1 MRRPFARPV
10 STTVVRGLGRPVA
23 GDLSGAVADLG
34 IFVPLVAALI
44 LINGMHPGPLLLI
57 AGLLSL
63 LSGLWFRIPF
73 PVQPLKALT
82 ALAVAQQ
89 LTPDVIRAA
98 GLLIGLILILL
109 TVTGLADRIARIFTR
124 PVIRSLQL
132 AVGVLLV
139 VTAVRLAI
147 APSEVFTNA
156 PPPATAL
163 ALMLLTV
170 GVVALAVWRRWYL
183 AATSLVVVGA
193 SVAWV
198 TTRPSFGAI
207 ELSGPILAIPPSSVW
222 VSAFVLLVIP
232 QLPLT
237 YGNAVVGMADL
248 AREQFPT
255 ATRVRP
261 GSVALSCGIGN
272 VGAALL
278 GGMPMCHGSSG
289 FTAHVRLG
297 ARTAMMNVIL
307 GGTFILL
314 GVVFSA
320 QVLVLFGLLPAWALA
335 GFLAYAGL
343 RHALL
348 VLDLRGAPL
357 AVAVVAAGA
366 GIVTGNLAVTT
377 AIALGG
383 TWGPRL
389 VHRSGSAEVDHQA
402 HGRRAAR
409 SRDDR

>member
-1 MRRPFARPV
+1 MRRP
-10 STTVVRGLGRPVA
+10 VV

-44 LINGMHPGPLLLI
+44 LVNGLRPGPLLLV

-89 LTPDVIRAA
+89 LEPDVIHAA
-98 GLLIGLILILL
+98 GLLIGLTLILL
-109 TVTGLADRIARIFTR
+109 TVTGLADRVARAFTR

-132 AVGVLLV
+132 AVGVLLI
-139 VTAVRLAI
+139 VTAVRL
-147 APSEVFTNA
+147 TLA
-156 PPPATAL
+156 PPAL
-163 ALMLLTV
+163 FTSAPPTSSSVGLMLLTF
-170 GVVALAVWRRWYL
+170 GVVALAVWRRWY
-183 AATSLVVVGA
+183 AAAVALVILGA
-193 SVAWV
+193 IVAWAV
-198 TTRPSFGAI
+198 TRPELGPIA
-207 ELSGPILAIPPSSVW
+207 LSGPFVGFPPFSVW
-222 VSAFVLLVIP
+222 GTAFVLLVIP

-237 YGNAVVGMADL
+237 YGNAVVGMAAL

-261 GSVALSCGIGN
+261 GAVALSCGIGN

-297 ARTAMMNVIL
+297 ARTAMMNVLL

-314 GVVFSA
+314 GVVFSG
-320 QVLVLFGLLPAWALA
+320 QVLVIFGLLPVWALA
-335 GFLAYAGL
+335 GFLAYAGM

-357 AVAVVAAGA
+357 VTAVLAAAAGIA
-366 GIVTGNLAVTT
+366 TGNLAVTT
-377 AIALGG
+377 AIALVGA
-383 TWGPRL
+383 WGP
-389 VHRSGSAEVDHQA
+389 VAV
-402 HGRRAAR
+402 RRAAATEVGILR
-409 SRDDR
+409 T

>member
-1 MRRPFARPV
+1 MRRPA
-10 STTVVRGLGRPVA
+10 A

-44 LINGMHPGPLLLI
+44 LVNGMQPGPLLLI

-89 LTPDVIRAA
+89 LAPDVIRAA
-98 GLLIGLILILL
+98 GLLIGLTLILL
-109 TVTGLADRIARIFTR
+109 MLTGLADRIARVFTR

-147 APSEVFTNA
+147 DPPEIFANT

-170 GVVALAVWRRWYL
+170 GVVAFAVWRRWY
-183 AATSLVVVGA
+183 AAVAALVLVGA
-193 SVAWV
+193 VVAWV
-198 TTRPSFGAI
+198 AMRPTFGAI
-207 ELSGPILAIPPSSVW
+207 ELSGPIVGVPPSSVW
-222 VSAFVLLVIP
+222 ASAFVLLVIP

-237 YGNAVVGMADL
+237 YANAVVGMADL
-248 AREQFPT
+248 AREQFPD
-255 ATRVRP
+255 ATRVRA
-261 GSVALSCGIGN
+261 GSVALSCGVGN

-307 GGTFILL
+307 GSTFIVL

-335 GFLAYAGL
+335 GVLAYAGL

-348 VLDLRGAPL
+348 VLDLRGAEL
-357 AVAVVAAGA
+357 TVAVLGASA
-366 GIVTGNLAVTT
+366 GIATGNLAITT
-377 AIALGG
+377 AIVLVG
-383 TWGPRL
+383 TWGPGLVRRL
-389 VHRSGSAEVDHQA
+389 RAREADQQGPGSRLALSE
-402 HGRRAAR
+402 G
-409 SRDDR
+409 DR

>member
-1 MRRPFARPV
+1 MR
-10 STTVVRGLGRPVA
+10 RPVA

-44 LINGMHPGPLLLI
+44 LVNGLQPGPLLLV

-89 LTPDVIRAA
+89 LEPDVIHAA
-98 GLLIGLILILL
+98 GLLIGLTLIVL
-109 TVTGLADRIARIFTR
+109 TVTGLADRVARVFTR

-132 AVGVLLV
+132 AVGVLLI
-139 VTAVRLAI
+139 VTAVRLALT
-147 APSEVFTNA
+147 PPTLFVGA
-156 PPPATAL
+156 PPPSTSL
-163 ALMLLTV
+163 GLMLLTV
-170 GVVALAVWRRWYL
+170 GVVALAVWRRWY
-183 AATSLVVVGA
+183 AAAGALVAIGAVVAWAVSRPELGPVALSVPVVG
-193 SVAWV
+193 V
-198 TTRPSFGAI
+198 
-207 ELSGPILAIPPSSVW
+207 PPMSVW
-222 VSAFVLLVIP
+222 GTAFVLLVIP

-237 YGNAVVGMADL
+237 YGNAVVGMAAL
-248 AREQFPT
+248 AREQFPS

-261 GSVALSCGIGN
+261 GSVALSCGLGN

-297 ARTAMMNVIL
+297 ARTAMMNVLL
-307 GGTFILL
+307 GGTFIVL
-314 GVVFSA
+314 GVVFSG
-320 QVLVLFGLLPAWALA
+320 QVLVLFGLLPVWALA

-348 VLDLRGAPL
+348 VLDLRGVPL
-357 AVAVVAAGA
+357 IVAVTAAGA
-366 GIVTGNLAVTT
+366 GIATGNLAVTT
-377 AIALGG
+377 LIALAGAWLLPGRHAG
-383 TWGPRL
+383 TAPAGPGSVHSDLVGRL
-389 VHRSGSAEVDHQA
+389 
-402 HGRRAAR
+402 
-409 SRDDR
+409 DDRADG

>member
-1 MRRPFARPV
+1 MR
-10 STTVVRGLGRPVA
+10 RPVA

-44 LINGMHPGPLLLI
+44 LVNGMAPGPLLLI

-89 LTPDVIRAA
+89 LAPDVIRAA
-98 GLLIGLILILL
+98 GLLIGVTLILL
-109 TVTGLADRIARIFTR
+109 TVTGLADRVARVFTR

-132 AVGVLLV
+132 AVGLLLV
-139 VTAVRLAI
+139 VTAVRLTRTPPEI
-147 APSEVFTNA
+147 FVGT
-156 PPPATAL
+156 PPPATSL
-163 ALMLLTV
+163 ALMVVTV
-170 GVVALAVWRRWYL
+170 GVVALAVWRRWYA
-183 AATSLVVVGA
+183 AATLLVVGGA
-193 SVAWV
+193 VAAWAV
-198 TTRPSFGAI
+198 TRPALGPVV
-207 ELSGPILAIPPSSVW
+207 LSGPVLALPPLEVW
-222 VSAFVLLVIP
+222 GTAFVLLVIP

-248 AREQFPT
+248 ARERFPE

-261 GSVALSCGIGN
+261 GSVALSCGLGN

-297 ARTAMMNVIL
+297 ARTSLMNVVL
-307 GGTFILL
+307 GGTLILL
-314 GVVFSA
+314 GVVLSG
-320 QVLVLFGLLPAWALA
+320 QVLVLFGLLPVWALA
-335 GFLAYAGL
+335 GFLAYAGV

-348 VLDLRGAPL
+348 VLDLRGAAL
-357 AVAVVAAGA
+357 AVAVVAAAA

-377 AIALGG
+377 VLALAG
-383 TWGPRL
+383 TWLPGL
-389 VHRSGSAEVDHQA
+389 VR
-402 HGRRAAR
+402 RRATTAAV
-409 SRDDR
+409 SA